1 MARQQRIERNAT
13 AVSGSFRVTPRE
25 SYRAVRGVRRK
36 YDEVRA
42 CLERYFSKILVESVL
57 HRAFDR
63 HAMTP
68 EALTL
73 PDLEV
78 LVEDSM
84 VGLRLFVRK
93 DRLPELMVELSDILT
108 GD

>member
-1 MARQQRIERNAT
+1 MARKQGNAVE
-13 AVSGSFRVTPRE
+13 AKYSFRVTPRE

-42 CLERYFSKILVESVL
+42 CLERHLSKILVDSVL
-57 HRAFDR
+57 HRAFESR
-63 HAMTP
+63 GMTP

-78 LVEDSM
+78 VVEDSM
-84 VGLRLFVRK
+84 VGLRLFVPK
-93 DRLPELMVELSDILT
+93 DHLPRLMVELSEILT